1 MAKKNLRKFTS
12 IAALSV
18 LVGLTTAASAAPA
31 LHYWSLNESVQ
42 GAEVFDSIAANNGG
56 AFGSPNPAPSSE
68 VPFSERGNSGSMIFD
83 GQNYFK
89 LNNTLSSDFSI
100 CAWIKTASTG
110 GGNHW
115 ENAPIV
121 ASETGGFDY
130 DYGFGI
136 DGSGRLAFGNGGN
149 ITESAQAD
157 VTISGEKT
165 VNDNLWHHVCVTRSN
180 TNGEVNLYVD
190 GALDKSGTTGV
201 GLLTSNREVWIGHG
215 QDGNQPFV
223 GHIDELRFF
232 QTVLTP
238 AEVQEDFA
246 PTPAVIEEENG
257 SGEEVDSSPKEE
269 LADTGNSTDLP
280 LLLGVCFLLAGLLA
294 LGLSLKRA

>member
-1 MAKKNLRKFTS
+1 MATKNLRKITS

-42 GAEVFDSIAANNGG
+42 GADVLDSIAANNGE
-56 AFGSPNPAPSSE
+56 AFGSPNPVPSSE

-83 GQNYFK
+83 GQNYYR

-121 ASETGGFDY
+121 ASETGGFAY
-130 DYGFGI
+130 DYGFGV

-165 VNDNLWHHVCVTRSN
+165 VNDNLWHHVCVTRNN

-190 GALDKSGTTGV
+190 GALDKTGTTGV

-238 AEVQEDFA
+238 AEVQEDFS
-246 PTPAVIEEENG
+246 PTPVVIEEEEG
-257 SGEEVDSSPKEE
+257 SGKEVDSSPKEE
-269 LADTGNSTDLP
+269 LADTGESTDLA
-280 LLLGVCFLLAGLLA
+280 LLIGVCFLLAGITTV
-294 LGLSLKRA
+294 GLSRRRS

>member
-1 MAKKNLRKFTS
+1 MASRNLRKITS
-12 IAALSV
+12 LAALSV

-56 AFGSPNPAPSSE
+56 AFGSPNPVPSDE
-68 VPFSERGNSGSMIFD
+68 VPFSDRDNLGSMLFD

-100 CAWIKTASTG
+100 CAWIKTSSTG

-115 ENAPIV
+115 ENAPIA
-121 ASETGGFDY
+121 ASETGGFAY
-130 DYGFGI
+130 DYGFGV
-136 DGSGRLAFGNGGN
+136 DGSGRLSFGNGGN

-190 GALDKSGTTGV
+190 GALDKTGTTGV

-238 AEVQEDFA
+238 AEVQEDFS
-246 PTPAVIEEENG
+246 PTPTVIEEEDG
-257 SGEEVDSSPKEE
+257 SGKEVDSSPKEE
-269 LADTGNSTDLP
+269 LADTGESTDLA
-280 LLLGVCFLLAGLLA
+280 LLIGVCFLLAGLA
-294 LGLSLKRA
+294 TFGLSRRRS